1 MKLLIVVGLGALLI
15 GTVYHK
21 EISRAF
27 TQTASRQSS
36 GVMDSMGSLGNSVGR
51 TMGGIGGSFGQ

>member
-1 MKLLIVVGLGALLI
+1 MKLIIIVGLGALLI

-27 TQTASRQSS
+27 TQTASRGSS
-36 GVMDSMGSLGNSVGR
+36 NVMDSMGGMGNSVGR
-51 TMGGIGGSFGQ
+51 TMGGIGDSFGG

>member
-1 MKLLIVVGLGALLI
+1 MKLIVIVGLGALLI

-27 TQTASRQSS
+27 TQTASRGSS
-36 GVMDSMGSLGNSVGR
+36 GVVDSMDGLGNSVGR
-51 TMGGIGGSFGQ
+51 TMGGIGDSFGG